1 MVEKNRKHTYREDKL
16 NRLKDPEEA
25 IGYLKACLE
34 ETDMPDLFLAALR
47 DIAEARGLGMSQLA
61 QSAHL
66 NRENLYKILS
76 KDGNPEL
83 GSLYAIL
90 DVLGLKLSV
99 ELKEAV

>member
-1 MVEKNRKHTYREDKL
+1 
-16 NRLKDPEEA
+16 
-25 IGYLKACLE
+25 
-34 ETDMPDLFLAALR
+34 
-47 DIAEARGLGMSQLA
+47 MSQLA
-61 QSAHL
+61 QNAHL

-99 ELKEAV
+99 ELKEAI

>member
-1 MVEKNRKHTYREDKL
+1 MRT
-16 NRLKDPEEA
+16 
-25 IGYLKACLE
+25 
-34 ETDMPDLFLAALR
+34 FWAAR
-47 DIAEARGLGMSQLA
+47 RGMGMSQLA
-61 QSAHL
+61 QNAHL

-99 ELKEAV
+99 ELKEAI